1 MTYRFYRFYFG
12 TRLNE
17 TEDGIHNAICGYSRP
32 LGQTEYLSNALN
44 DGYTLSHATGMYQGR
59 VENSWVLTVAVP
71 NHLADQIADEVPSF
85 VALLKRRF
93 GQSAV
98 LVSNSPYEIGTMQ

>member
-1 MTYRFYRFYFG
+1 MTYRFYRFYFS

-32 LGQTEYLSNALN
+32 LGQTEHLRTALM
-44 DGYTLSHATGMYQGR
+44 DGYTLSRASGMYKGR
-59 VENSWVLTVAVP
+59 VENAYVLTVAVR
-71 NHLADQIADEVPSF
+71 NDLADEIAEEVYSF

-93 GQSAV
+93 DQQSV
-98 LVSNSPYEIGTMQ
+98 LVSNSPYEIGTIQ